1 MSVVR
6 DALRRLIAIYR
17 PLKAPPA
24 AVAGARPAAPRKTG
38 ASARGVQWLLPKPPQ
53 VQMRW
58 QKEQTAG
65 PSGLDL
71 KAWEV
76 ARRLHERQR
85 RLVILGTGAVLIMVT
100 WFATGLFTTRS
111 LPREVRGVWRTD
123 APNYETRR
131 FELRKGLVVLL
142 EGDSANAKVTTHA
155 VRRVWSASVAGGSRY
170 DVQYETAG
178 QPIQFSFVYLAGP
191 PERIRFANQPNLIW
205 TRMASVTLLPG
216 Y

>member
-6 DALRRLIAIYR
+6 DALQRLVAIYR

-24 AVAGARPAAPRKTG
+24 AAAGARVSAARKADAPPKG
-38 ASARGVQWLLPKPPQ
+38 IRWLLPTAPQ

-58 QKEQTAG
+58 QKESPAG
-65 PSGLDL
+65 PRGLDL

-85 RLVILGTGAVLIMVT
+85 WLVILATGAVLTMTV
-100 WFATGLFTTRS
+100 WFGMQLFTPRS

-123 APNYETRR
+123 APRYETRR

-142 EGDSANAKVTTHA
+142 EGDSAGAKVTTHT
-155 VRRVWSASVAGGSRY
+155 VSRVWSGAVAGGTRY
-170 DVQYETAG
+170 DVQYEGEGRT
-178 QPIQFSFVYLAGP
+178 IQFSFVHLAGP
-191 PERIRFANQPNLIW
+191 PEQIRFANQPNLVW
-205 TRMASVTLLPG
+205 TRMPGVSLLPG